1 MCGNITDPEGI
12 PCMPRPSKP
21 VAKPAVTKPVAEPV
35 TAALLHLLPQGN
47 YQLSPSFKIS
57 S

>member
-1 MCGNITDPEGI
+1 
-12 PCMPRPSKP
+12 MPRPSKP
-21 VAKPAVTKPVAEPV
+21 VAKPVAKPAVAKPVAEPVAEPV

-57 S
+57 PG